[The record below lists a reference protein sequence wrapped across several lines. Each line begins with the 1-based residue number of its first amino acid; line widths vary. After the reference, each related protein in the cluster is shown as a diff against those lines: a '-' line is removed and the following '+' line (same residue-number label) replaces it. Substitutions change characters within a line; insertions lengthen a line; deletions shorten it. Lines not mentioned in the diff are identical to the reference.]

1 MAEKKIKRLDK
12 MDDQE
17 EMKEALAEL
26 SSGNLKRISMAA
38 REREELQQSAAE
50 SLKKADRI
58 NIRISPRD
66 LERIKKKAAAAG
78 IPYQTLIGAILHQY
92 ASDRIS
98 ASI

>member
-1 MAEKKIKRLDK
+1 MTVKNIKRRDK
-12 MDDQE
+12 MDDRE
-17 EMKEALAEL
+17 EMQESLAEL
-26 SSGNLKRISMAA
+26 AAGKLKRMPMSVG
-38 REREELQQSAAE
+38 EREELQQAAAE
-50 SLKKADRI
+50 SLKKANRI
-58 NIRISPRD
+58 NIRITPQD

>member
-1 MAEKKIKRLDK
+1 MTDKNIKRWEK

-26 SSGNLKRISMAA
+26 TSGKLKRIPMAA
-38 REREELQQSAAE
+38 RERKELQRAAAE

-58 NIRISPRD
+58 NIRISPQD

-78 IPYQTLIGAILHQY
+78 IPYQTLIGALLHQY
-92 ASDRIS
+92 ASNRIS